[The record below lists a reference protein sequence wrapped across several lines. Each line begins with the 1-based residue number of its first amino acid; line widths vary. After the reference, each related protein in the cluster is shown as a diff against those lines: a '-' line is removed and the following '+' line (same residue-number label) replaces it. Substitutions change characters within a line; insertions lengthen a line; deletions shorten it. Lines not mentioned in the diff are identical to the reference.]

1 MLALDKEAENLN
13 PFKVEMVELEYNGT
27 EINLEVIAN

>member
-13 PFKVEMVELEYNGT
+13 PFKVEMIELEYNGT
-27 EINLEVIAN
+27 EST